1 MNGKI
6 PLGKASGFA
15 LARTAGVFHSLYQIA
30 VRTVSTHRN
39 LAERGRLYK
48 HELVSFRAFLARF
61 SSFSTSSMSSG
72 VVFHYVLVCEVV
84 CYHQAIVIQ
93 DDFPNEVFDY
103 MLSCAVGCNIAANH
117 FSEVV
122 FNLCGCKVGIVTL
135 LCLLYVEVIL
145 RDLSL

>member
-1 MNGKI
+1 M
-6 PLGKASGFA
+6 
-15 LARTAGVFHSLYQIA
+15 
-30 VRTVSTHRN
+30 
-39 LAERGRLYK
+39 YK

-122 FNLCGCKVGIVTL
+122 FNLFGCKVGIVTL